1 MSRPMSQ
8 RTCIL
13 AALAAFALIAFAP
26 LRPAIAQVPEIRLAR
41 QFSMGYLQLNV
52 MEHHKLIE
60 KHAKALGLNE
70 VKVSWQ
76 AFNGPGVMNDALISG
91 SIDVASGGTPGLLT
105 LWAKTKG
112 TPLEVRGIS
121 ALSSQPFLMNT
132 RNPKVKTIADL
143 GPDDRI
149 AMPAVKVSIQAIMLQ
164 MAAAKAFGSA
174 NFGKYDPQTVSMSP
188 PDATIAL
195 MSGGGEI
202 NTVFSVPPFQNQ
214 QLTKPEIRTVINSY
228 DVMEGPHTFTVA
240 WTSAKFRDANPVLY
254 KALIAALTEAT
265 EIVNKDRR
273 AAAALWIEDSKSK
286 LALDFVD
293 GIVSA
298 PQVRW
303 TMVPESTMKF
313 AQFMASVGTLKPTP
327 ASWRD
332 YFFPEVHGMN
342 GS

>member
-1 MSRPMSQ
+1 MPH
-8 RTCIL
+8 RTRAHRTRIV
-13 AALAAFALIAFAP
+13 AALTAVALSASIQHVA
-26 LRPAIAQVPEIRLAR
+26 AQVPEIRLAR

-52 MEHHKLIE
+52 MEHQKLIE
-60 KHAKALGLNE
+60 KHAKALGIPE

-143 GPDDRI
+143 GADDRI

-164 MAAAKAFGSA
+164 MAAAKAFGAA
-174 NFGKYDPQTVSMSP
+174 NFAKYDPQTVSMSP

-195 MSGGGEI
+195 LSGGGEI
-202 NTVFSVPPFQNQ
+202 NNVFSVPPFQNQ
-214 QLTKPEIRTVINSY
+214 QLTKPDIRTVINSY
-228 DVMEGPHTFTVA
+228 EVMDGPHTFTVA
-240 WTSAKFRDANPVLY
+240 WTSSKFRDGNPVLY
-254 KALIAALTEAT
+254 KALMAALEEAT
-265 EIVNKDRR
+265 DMVNKDKR

-303 TMVPESTMKF
+303 TMAPESTMKF
-313 AQFMASVGTLKPTP
+313 AKFMASVGTLKPAP
-327 ASWRD
+327 
-332 YFFPEVHGMN
+332 
-342 GS
+342 

>member
-1 MSRPMSQ
+1 MFH
-8 RTCIL
+8 RTRAAAIL
-13 AALAAFALIAFAP
+13 TTLALIASVQVAP
-26 LRPAIAQVPEIRLAR
+26 AQTPEIRLAR

-60 KHAKALGLNE
+60 KHAKALGIPE

-149 AMPAVKVSIQAIMLQ
+149 AMPAIKVSIQAIMLQ
-164 MAAAKAFGSA
+164 MAAAKAFGAA
-174 NFGKYDPQTVSMSP
+174 NFAKYDPQTVSMSP

-195 MSGGGEI
+195 LSGGGEI
-202 NTVFSVPPFQNQ
+202 NNVFSVPPFQNQ
-214 QLTKPEIRTVINSY
+214 QLTKPDIRTVINSY
-228 DVMEGPHTFTVA
+228 EVMDGPHTFTVA
-240 WTSAKFRDANPVLY
+240 WTSSKFRDGNPVLY
-254 KALIAALTEAT
+254 KALMAALEEAT
-265 EIVNKDRR
+265 DMVNKDKR

-293 GIVSA
+293 GIVSG

-303 TMVPESTMKF
+303 TLTPENTMKF
-313 AQFMASVGTLKPTP
+313 ATFMASVGTLKPAP
-327 ASWRD
+327 ATWRD
-332 YFFPEVHGMN
+332 FFFPEAHGMN